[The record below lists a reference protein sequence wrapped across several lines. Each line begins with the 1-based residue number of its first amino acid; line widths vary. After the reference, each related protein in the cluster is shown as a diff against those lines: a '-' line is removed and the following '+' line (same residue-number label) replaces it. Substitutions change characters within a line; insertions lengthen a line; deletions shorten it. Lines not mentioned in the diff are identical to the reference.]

1 MWRRSSWTTNFSFK
15 GFFFCV
21 FENISFHFGGWYS
34 NPVSLLLHRTA
45 KLIEKNNSKHNKSE
59 QIFYFYTPHL
69 CTVQALDLYSFRCLD
84 QRQTMKTTERER
96 ERKKNDV
103 CVYFTKI
110 IKLHTHTEYFN
121 TCAVNDC
128 ELHVRYTS
136 TPSHIK
142 CGRPQVESESMNNVF
157 WRSHSPELFSLFCI
171 RLIKTTKQKKAR
183 EINTINRKH

>member
-15 GFFFCV
+15 GFFSV
-21 FENISFHFGGWYS
+21 YLKTFHFIL
-34 NPVSLLLHRTA
+34 VADTVTLSLYYFTERL
-45 KLIEKNNSKHNKSE
+45 NSS
-59 QIFYFYTPHL
+59 
-69 CTVQALDLYSFRCLD
+69 R
-84 QRQTMKTTERER
+84 KTTANTINPNKYFIFIHHICAQFKRSIYIVFGVWISVKQWKRQKER
-96 ERKKNDV
+96 ERKKIDV

-128 ELHVRYTS
+128 ELHVRYTN

>member
-15 GFFFCV
+15 GFFSV
-21 FENISFHFGGWYS
+21 YLKTFHFIL
-34 NPVSLLLHRTA
+34 VADTVTLSLYYFTERLNSS
-45 KLIEKNNSKHNKSE
+45 KNNSKHNKSE